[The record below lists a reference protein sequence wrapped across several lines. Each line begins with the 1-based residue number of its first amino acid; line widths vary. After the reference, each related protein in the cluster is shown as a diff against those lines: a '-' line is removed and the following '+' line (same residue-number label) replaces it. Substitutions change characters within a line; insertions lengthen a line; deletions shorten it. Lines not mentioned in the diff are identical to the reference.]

1 MKRIENSPKGH
12 TRFQFNAQLVAPL
25 GATVL
30 TNSNGK
36 NYRIAQVAFE
46 NTKGVVVQASAAI
59 YEGNYS
65 KGELTIGE
73 SYLCVVTIAPNAD
86 GKLTPYIQ
94 MSHLVAGAG
103 YADISDFDDATE
115 SVQTAEAFAGTG
127 EIRS

>member
-12 TRFQFNAQLVAPL
+12 TRFEFNAQLIAPL
-25 GATVL
+25 STTVL
-30 TNSNGK
+30 QNSTPK
-36 NYRIAQVAFE
+36 NYRIAQIAFK
-46 NTKGVVVQASAAI
+46 NTKGEVVQSSAAI

-65 KGELTIGE
+65 KGPLTVGE
-73 SYLCVVTIAPNAD
+73 SYRCVVTIAPNAD

-103 YADISDFDDATE
+103 YADVSDFEDAGE
-115 SVQTAEAFAGTG
+115 VNQTTSAFEGVG